1 MGGRETSSVSPLR
14 YSHELLEV
22 PPNSFV
28 HTSLGF
34 RREPV
39 REVNSTR
46 RTAPRGRMRP
56 GLDVVVLAGV
66 DEVLLVVRRR

>member
-1 MGGRETSSVSPLR
+1 MRGLAAGFAVFSIAGAWKMILR
-14 YSHELLEV
+14 LMAVYPKGIL
-22 PPNSFV
+22 
-28 HTSLGF
+28 
-34 RREPV
+34 EPV